1 MLDNLRG
8 DARRLELA
16 GRLPYPWSLIESLLF
31 DNGFQAVVLYRMAS
45 ACKRWR
51 LPFLGPAIARLSV
64 FLTGVDISSSAVI
77 GPGLRISHGVGI
89 VVGGNARIGPGAVL
103 LHQVTL
109 GSPSERRVGEM
120 PVLGANVFVSAGAKL
135 IGRIEI
141 GDDVVIGP
149 NAVVT
154 VDVPGNSKVFAGT
167 GIEIVPRRVPSRT
180 ADSLEDR

>member
-1 MLDNLRG
+1 MLDNLRA

-45 ACKRWR
+45 ALKRWR
-51 LPFLGPAIARLSV
+51 IPLLGPAIARLSV
-64 FLTGVDISSSAVI
+64 FLTGVDISPSAEI
-77 GPGLRISHGVGI
+77 GPGLRISHGVGT
-89 VVGGNARIGPGAVL
+89 VVGGAARIGPGAVL

-120 PVLGANVFVSAGAKL
+120 PTLGANVFVSAGAKL
-135 IGRIEI
+135 IGKIEV

-154 VDVPGNSKVFAGT
+154 EDVPGQHKVLAASGV
-167 GIEIVPRRVPSRT
+167 EIAPRRKALAPAEPP
-180 ADSLEDR
+180 ADA

>member
-1 MLDNLRG
+1 MFDNLRA

-31 DNGFQAVVLYRMAS
+31 DNGFQAVVLYRVAS
-45 ACKRWR
+45 AFKRWR
-51 LPFLGPAIARLSV
+51 IPLLGPATARLSV
-64 FLTGVDISSSAVI
+64 FLTGVDISPSAEI
-77 GPGLRISHGVGI
+77 GPGLRISHGVGT
-89 VVGGNARIGPGAVL
+89 VVGGAARIGPGAVL

-109 GSPSERRVGEM
+109 GSPSERRVDEM

-154 VDVPGNSKVFAGT
+154 VDVPGNSKVLAGT
-167 GIEIVPRRVPSRT
+167 GIEIVSRGEKRLP
-180 ADSLEDR
+180 A